1 MNKVVAEAKKIM
13 EEKNVYYDIPELEI
27 GDIVELKEVW
37 DGEGET
43 PEEDY
48 TYTVIND
55 LHESVGV
62 NYEFEIIEENE
73 EELETVVKITDICFL

>member
-43 PEEDY
+43 PEESY
-48 TYTVIND
+48 TYTIIDD
-55 LHESVGV
+55 LHESIGV
-62 NYEFEIIEENE
+62 NYEFEIIEGNE